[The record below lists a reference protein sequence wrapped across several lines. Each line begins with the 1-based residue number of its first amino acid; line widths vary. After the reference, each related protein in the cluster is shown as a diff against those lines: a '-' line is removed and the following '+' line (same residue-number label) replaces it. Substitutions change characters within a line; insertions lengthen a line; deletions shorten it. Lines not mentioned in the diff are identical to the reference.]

1 MHIDIAPVT
10 STAQLDDVRVL
21 CREYADM
28 LGLDLET
35 QNLSQEL
42 AQLPGKYA
50 APAGCLLLARV
61 ADRAA
66 GCVALRPL
74 GERVC
79 EMKRLYVRPSCR
91 GLGLGRLLVERLL
104 QEARERG
111 YATMRLDTIPE
122 RMQSAVALYRGFGF
136 VNIPAY
142 WSNPLP
148 GVEYMELAL

>member
-1 MHIDIAPVT
+1 MDIDIAPAT
-10 STAQLDDVRVL
+10 SPAQLDDVRAL
-21 CREYADM
+21 CREYADT

-50 APAGCLLLARV
+50 PPAGCLLLAHV
-61 ADRAA
+61 GDQPA
-66 GCVALRPL
+66 GCVAFRPL

-79 EMKRLYVRPSCR
+79 EMKRLYVRPSYR
-91 GLGLGRLLVERLL
+91 KLGLGRLLVERLL
-104 QEARERG
+104 QEGRARG
-111 YATMRLDTIPE
+111 YTTMRLDTIPE
-122 RMQSAVALYRGFGF
+122 RMQAAVALYQRFGF

-142 WSNPLP
+142 WSNLLP